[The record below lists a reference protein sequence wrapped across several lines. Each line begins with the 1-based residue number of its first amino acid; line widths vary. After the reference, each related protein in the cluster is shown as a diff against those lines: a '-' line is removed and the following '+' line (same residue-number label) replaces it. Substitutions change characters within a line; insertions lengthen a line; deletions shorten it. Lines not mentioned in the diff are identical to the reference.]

1 MSKTKKPR
9 NKKMS
14 QAKKERLQQSN
25 SFENNNFN
33 LNGTGSQNL
42 KMNNNNN
49 RAQTKVFRGASRG
62 S

>member
-14 QAKKERLQQSN
+14 QEKRERLQST
-25 SFENNNFN
+25 SSENNKFN
-33 LNGTGSQNL
+33 MTGSQGPSL
-42 KMNNNNN
+42 KLNNTN
-49 RAQTKVFRGASRG
+49 RAATKMIRGASRG

>member
-14 QAKKERLQQSN
+14 QEKRERLQTT
-25 SFENNNFN
+25 SFENKKYNM
-33 LNGTGSQNL
+33 TGSQGPSL
-42 KMNNNNN
+42 KLNNTN
-49 RAQTKVFRGASRG
+49 RAPSKMIRGASRG

>member
-14 QAKKERLQQSN
+14 QAKKEKLQST
-25 SFENNNFN
+25 SFENNQFS
-33 LNGTGSQNL
+33 TMGSQGPKL
-42 KMNNNNN
+42 KVTNTNTT
-49 RAQTKVFRGASRG
+49 ATKMIRGASRG

>member
-25 SFENNNFN
+25 GFENNK
-33 LNGTGSQNL
+33 LNL
-42 KMNNNNN
+42 KGEGGANLRMNNTN
-49 RAQTKVFRGASRG
+49 RAQSKVFRGASRG

>member
-14 QAKKERLQQSN
+14 QAKKEKLQQSN
-25 SFENNNFN
+25 SLQNKFDSK
-33 LNGTGSQNL
+33 GSGSTNL
-42 KMNNNNN
+42 KMNNTN
-49 RAQTKVFRGASRG
+49 RAQSKVFRGASRG

>member
-14 QAKKERLQQSN
+14 QEKKDRLAAN
-25 SFENNNFN
+25 SLQNNKYDTK
-33 LNGTGSQNL
+33 GSGSQNL
-42 KMNNNNN
+42 KMNNTN
-49 RAQTKVFRGASRG
+49 RAQSKVFRGASRG

>member
-25 SFENNNFN
+25 SFENNK
-33 LNGTGSQNL
+33 LNL
-42 KMNNNNN
+42 KNEGGANLRMNNTN
-49 RAQTKVFRGASRG
+49 RAQSKVFRGASRG

>member
-14 QAKKERLQQSN
+14 QAKKEKLQQST
-25 SFENNNFN
+25 SLENNFN
-33 LNGTGSQNL
+33 LKGSASTNL
-42 KMNNNNN
+42 KMNNTN
-49 RAQTKVFRGASRG
+49 RSQSKVFRGASRG

>member
-14 QAKKERLQQSN
+14 QEKRERLQTTS
-25 SFENNNFN
+25 SENNQYNM
-33 LNGTGSQNL
+33 TGSQGPSL
-42 KMNNNNN
+42 KLNNTN
-49 RAQTKVFRGASRG
+49 RTASKMIRGASRG

>member
-14 QAKKERLQQSN
+14 QEKRERLQTS
-25 SFENNNFN
+25 SSENNKFN
-33 LNGTGSQNL
+33 AMGSSGPSL
-42 KMNNNNN
+42 KVNNTN
-49 RAQTKVFRGASRG
+49 RAQSKVFRGASRG

>member
-14 QAKKERLQQSN
+14 PAKKERLQQSTGLQDN
-25 SFENNNFN
+25 KLN
-33 LNGTGSQNL
+33 LNGSGSANL
-42 KMNNNNN
+42 KMINTN
-49 RAQTKVFRGASRG
+49 RAQSKVFRGASRG

>member
-14 QAKKERLQQSN
+14 QAKKNRLAAN
-25 SFENNNFN
+25 SLQNNKYDLKNS
-33 LNGTGSQNL
+33 GSQKL
-42 KMNNNNN
+42 KMNNNN
-49 RAQTKVFRGASRG
+49 RVQTKVFRGASRG

>member
-14 QAKKERLQQSN
+14 QEKKDRLAAN
-25 SFENNNFN
+25 SLQNNKYD
-33 LNGTGSQNL
+33 TKSSGSQNL
-42 KMNNNNN
+42 KMNNTN
-49 RAQTKVFRGASRG
+49 RSQSKVFRGASRG

>member
-14 QAKKERLQQSN
+14 QEKKDRLAAN
-25 SFENNNFN
+25 SLQNNKYNTT
-33 LNGTGSQNL
+33 GSGSQNL
-42 KMNNNNN
+42 KMNNTN
-49 RAQTKVFRGASRG
+49 RTQSKVFRGASRG

>member
-25 SFENNNFN
+25 SFENNFKLNSGGSEN
-33 LNGTGSQNL
+33 LR
-42 KMNNNNN
+42 MNNTN
-49 RAQTKVFRGASRG
+49 RAQSKVFRGASRG

>member
-14 QAKKERLQQSN
+14 QEKKERLQST
-25 SFENNNFN
+25 SFENKSFN
-33 LNGTGSQNL
+33 LKSTGSPNL
-42 KMNNNNN
+42 KMNNTN
-49 RAQTKVFRGASRG
+49 RAASKMIRGASRG

>member
-14 QAKKERLQQSN
+14 QAKKEKLQST
-25 SFENNNFN
+25 SFENNQFSTM
-33 LNGTGSQNL
+33 GTQGQGPNL
-42 KMNNNNN
+42 KINNTN
-49 RAQTKVFRGASRG
+49 RAATKMIRGASRG

>member
-14 QAKKERLQQSN
+14 QAKKERLAAN
-25 SFENNNFN
+25 SLQNNKYDLKNS
-33 LNGTGSQNL
+33 GSQKL
-42 KMNNNNN
+42 KMNNNN
-49 RAQTKVFRGASRG
+49 RVQTKVFRGASRG

>member
-14 QAKKERLQQSN
+14 QAKKDRLAAN
-25 SFENNNFN
+25 SLQNNKYDLKNS
-33 LNGTGSQNL
+33 GSQKL
-42 KMNNNNN
+42 KMNNNN
-49 RAQTKVFRGASRG
+49 RVQTKVFRGASRG

>member
-14 QAKKERLQQSN
+14 QTKKEKLQST
-25 SFENNNFN
+25 SFENNQFSTM
-33 LNGTGSQNL
+33 GTQGPNL
-42 KMNNNNN
+42 KINNTN
-49 RAQTKVFRGASRG
+49 RAATKMIRGASRG

>member
-14 QAKKERLQQSN
+14 QAKKERVAENSLQSN
-25 SFENNNFN
+25 KYDLKNS
-33 LNGTGSQNL
+33 GSQNL
-42 KMNNNNN
+42 KANNTN
-49 RAQTKVFRGASRG
+49 RAQSKVFRGASRG

>member
-14 QAKKERLQQSN
+14 QEKRDRLQTTGS
-25 SFENNNFN
+25 ENKKYNV
-33 LNGTGSQNL
+33 TGSQGPSL
-42 KMNNNNN
+42 KLNNTN
-49 RAQTKVFRGASRG
+49 RAASKMIRGASRG

>member
-14 QAKKERLQQSN
+14 QAKKEKLQQST
-25 SFENNNFN
+25 SLENKFN
-33 LNGTGSQNL
+33 LKGSGSANL
-42 KMNNNNN
+42 KMNNTN
-49 RAQTKVFRGASRG
+49 RSQSKVFRGASRG

>member
-25 SFENNNFN
+25 SFESNK
-33 LNGTGSQNL
+33 LNL
-42 KMNNNNN
+42 KDEGGANLRMNNTN
-49 RAQTKVFRGASRG
+49 RAQSKVFRGASRG

>member
-14 QAKKERLQQSN
+14 QAKKERVAEN
-25 SFENNNFN
+25 SFQNNKYDMK
-33 LNGTGSQNL
+33 GSGSQNL
-42 KMNNNNN
+42 KVNNTN
-49 RAQTKVFRGASRG
+49 RAQSKVFRGASRG

>member
-25 SFENNNFN
+25 SFQNNNFN
-33 LNGTGSQNL
+33 LKGTGSQNL
-42 KMNNNNN
+42 KMNNNN

>member
-14 QAKKERLQQSN
+14 QAKKDRLAAN
-25 SFENNNFN
+25 SLQNNKYDMKNS
-33 LNGTGSQNL
+33 GSQNL
-42 KMNNNNN
+42 KMNNNS
-49 RAQTKVFRGASRG
+49 RVQTKVFRGASRG

>member
-1 MSKTKKPR
+1 MSKSKKPR

-14 QAKKERLQQSN
+14 QEKKDRLAAN
-25 SFENNNFN
+25 SLQNNKYDMKNS
-33 LNGTGSQNL
+33 GSQNL
-42 KMNNNNN
+42 KMNNNN

>member
-25 SFENNNFN
+25 SFESNK
-33 LNGTGSQNL
+33 LNL
-42 KMNNNNN
+42 KNEGGANLRMNNTN
-49 RAQTKVFRGASRG
+49 RAQSKVFRGASRG

>member
-14 QAKKERLQQSN
+14 QEKRERLQST
-25 SFENNNFN
+25 SSENNKFN
-33 LNGTGSQNL
+33 MTGSQGPNL
-42 KMNNNNN
+42 KINNTN
-49 RAQTKVFRGASRG
+49 RAATKMIRGASRG

>member
-14 QAKKERLQQSN
+14 QAKKEKLQST
-25 SFENNNFN
+25 SFENNQFSTM
-33 LNGTGSQNL
+33 GTQGPNL
-42 KMNNNNN
+42 KINTTT
-49 RAQTKVFRGASRG
+49 RAATKMIRGASRG

>member
-25 SFENNNFN
+25 SFENNK
-33 LNGTGSQNL
+33 LNL
-42 KMNNNNN
+42 KGEGGANLRMNNTN
-49 RAQTKVFRGASRG
+49 RAQSKVFRGASRG

>member
-14 QAKKERLQQSN
+14 EAKKERLQQSN
-25 SFENNNFN
+25 SFENNK
-33 LNGTGSQNL
+33 LNL
-42 KMNNNNN
+42 KNEGGANLRMNNTN
-49 RAQTKVFRGASRG
+49 RTQSKVFRGASRG

>member
-14 QAKKERLQQSN
+14 QAKKEKLQST
-25 SFENNNFN
+25 SFENNQFS
-33 LNGTGSQNL
+33 TMGSQGPTL
-42 KMNNNNN
+42 KMNNTN
-49 RAQTKVFRGASRG
+49 RAATKMIRGASRG

>member
-14 QAKKERLQQSN
+14 QEKRERLQTTS
-25 SFENNNFN
+25 SENKQYNM
-33 LNGTGSQNL
+33 TGSQGPSL
-42 KMNNNNN
+42 KLNNTN
-49 RAQTKVFRGASRG
+49 RTASKMIRGASRG

>member
-25 SFENNNFN
+25 SFESNK
-33 LNGTGSQNL
+33 LNL
-42 KMNNNNN
+42 KGEGGANLRMNNTN
-49 RAQTKVFRGASRG
+49 RAQSKVFRGASRG

>member
-14 QAKKERLQQSN
+14 QEKRERLQST
-25 SFENNNFN
+25 SSENNRFS
-33 LNGTGSQNL
+33 LKGDPGPNL
-42 KMNNNNN
+42 KSNNTN
-49 RAQTKVFRGASRG
+49 RAQSKVFRGASRG